1 MSTLEIRDLH
11 VTVGEREIVKG
22 LSLTL
27 DAGTV
32 AAIMGPNGCG
42 KSTLANAIAGRPGYQ
57 ITGGSVMINGES
69 LLELPSDERARHGL
83 FLALQQ
89 PLDVPGVRPLDM
101 LTAAGAT
108 GDVASV
114 MNVEAQRLGLRPDLL
129 QRFVKVD
136 LSGGE
141 RKRAEIVQL
150 AALRPAVAIL
160 DEIDSGLD
168 VDALGA
174 VARRV
179 HEATREWN
187 CAVLAITHFR
197 RLLNELTPDI
207 VYVMTDGAIVASGG
221 MELVDEL
228 EANGYEKFRTR

>member
-27 DAGTV
+27 EAGTV

-57 ITGGSVMINGES
+57 ITSGSVIVNGVS
-69 LLELPSDERARHGL
+69 LLELPADERARHGL

-101 LTAAGAT
+101 LSAAGAT
-108 GDVASV
+108 GDVAEV
-114 MNVEAQRLGLRPDLL
+114 MNSEAQRLGLRPELL
-129 QRFVKVD
+129 QRFVYVD

-228 EANGYEKFRTR
+228 EANGYEKFRSH

>member
-69 LLELPSDERARHGL
+69 LLELPSDARARHGL

-114 MNVEAQRLGLRPDLL
+114 MNVEAQRLGLRPELL
-129 QRFVKVD
+129 QRFVNVD

>member
-27 DAGTV
+27 EAGTV

-57 ITGGSVMINGES
+57 ITSGSVTVNGVS
-69 LLELPSDERARHGL
+69 LLELPADERARHGL

-101 LTAAGAT
+101 LSAAGAT
-108 GDVASV
+108 GDVAAV
-114 MNVEAQRLGLRPDLL
+114 MNSEAQRLGLRPELL
-129 QRFVKVD
+129 QRFVNVD

-150 AALRPAVAIL
+150 AALHPAVAIL

-228 EANGYEKFRTR
+228 EANGYEKFRSH

>member
-27 DAGTV
+27 EAGTV

-57 ITGGSVMINGES
+57 ITSGSVIVNGVS
-69 LLELPSDERARHGL
+69 LLELPADERARHGL

-101 LTAAGAT
+101 LSAAGAT
-108 GDVASV
+108 GDVAEV
-114 MNVEAQRLGLRPDLL
+114 MNSEAQRLGLRPELL
-129 QRFVKVD
+129 QRFVNVD

-228 EANGYEKFRTR
+228 EANGYEKFRSH

>member
-114 MNVEAQRLGLRPDLL
+114 MNVEAQRLGLRPELL
-129 QRFVKVD
+129 QRFVNVD

>member
-27 DAGTV
+27 EAGTV

-57 ITGGSVMINGES
+57 ITSGSVIVNGVS
-69 LLELPSDERARHGL
+69 LLELPADERARHGL

-101 LTAAGAT
+101 LSAAGAT
-108 GDVASV
+108 GDVAAV
-114 MNVEAQRLGLRPDLL
+114 MNSEAQRLGLRPELL
-129 QRFVKVD
+129 QRFVNVD

-228 EANGYEKFRTR
+228 EANGYEKFRSH